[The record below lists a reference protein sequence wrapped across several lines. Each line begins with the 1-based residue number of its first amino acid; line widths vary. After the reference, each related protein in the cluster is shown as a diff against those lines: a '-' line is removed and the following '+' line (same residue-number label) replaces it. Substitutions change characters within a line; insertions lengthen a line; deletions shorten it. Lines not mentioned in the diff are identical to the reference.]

1 MVTDPANSIFFYG
14 GDHMGVSPAAELLAE
29 GLKCRA
35 GGRET
40 PARARYVGA
49 QVDSKLANTV
59 RTGDVLMLIECE
71 VDGIAEIDGVH
82 PKGTTVVLE
91 VTSSGSAKAAQQIP
105 LRMCLSERLR
115 QELAICSSPV
125 YNWEPR
131 FVVEWI
137 EYHRTLG
144 VQHVYLYDRELRYE
158 GPLQSLIKE
167 GAVTVIPWKSH
178 CPKNDCTA
186 GVGEYFDQFGALDA
200 CKQRFGHATEWL
212 AHIDMDERLYMA
224 PAQRKLY
231 GADFK
236 NFLHRIRC
244 NAPSVA
250 EVSLNSI
257 IYYGQQVD
265 KGSLKGL
272 QSHHF
277 KTRDAASTKGFLEKY
292 FARAEA
298 IDVMGV
304 HHAEVFVPPW
314 TGPQVLKPDERELR
328 INHHRRSG
336 KKLPRNLLARFVS
349 IFEGDKVTDTEHLW
363 LGKVLNERVHRAMK
377 RADA

>member
-1 MVTDPANSIFFYG
+1 MASTPPVTLAGPAPPSTPSTRTSSSTRPVPGPPRLRPHPLTVHFLCIFLQAVIKPPAVPHGKPLLRITAMVTDPANSIFFYG

-257 IYYGQQVD
+257 IYYGEQVD
-265 KGSLKGL
+265 KGL
-272 QSHHF
+272 QSH
-277 KTRDAASTKGFLEKY
+277 RNRS
-292 FARAEA
+292 RN
-298 IDVMGV
+298 
-304 HHAEVFVPPW
+304 
-314 TGPQVLKPDERELR
+314 
-328 INHHRRSG
+328 IN
-336 KKLPRNLLARFVS
+336 K
-349 IFEGDKVTDTEHLW
+349 
-363 LGKVLNERVHRAMK
+363 
-377 RADA
+377 